1 MENKDQNRKIEE
13 LLPRFCDGL
22 TTKEESLL
30 VEKWIAEDEENLN
43 MVNQIHGLHL
53 AVDTIDFMK
62 HTDLDKAL
70 GKVKRRMHEK
80 KVQWWEWA
88 KRIAAFMSIPLLLG
102 CLWLYCNEENNRP
115 IAQTIEVRTNPGMM
129 TTVVLPDSTLVHLN
143 SESILRYP
151 SFFTNAR
158 HVELVG
164 EAFFDVVPDKE
175 KSFVVN
181 VGNKSRIEV
190 YGTSFNVEAYTSD
203 NEISTTLVEGTIGFL
218 YEDTKG
224 QTRKVDLKPNQKLV
238 YEPEVDKV
246 RLYTTSGESET
257 AWKDGKIIFNN
268 TPMNEV
274 LRMLGKRFN
283 VEFIISNKRLETYS
297 FTGTFTSQHLD
308 RIMEFFKISS
318 KIQWRYIENHQIDDK
333 KQVIEIY

>member
-1 MENKDQNRKIEE
+1 M
-13 LLPRFCDGL
+13 
-22 TTKEESLL
+22 
-30 VEKWIAEDEENLN
+30 
-43 MVNQIHGLHL
+43 
-53 AVDTIDFMK
+53 
-62 HTDLDKAL
+62 
-70 GKVKRRMHEK
+70 
-80 KVQWWEWA
+80 
-88 KRIAAFMSIPLLLG
+88 
-102 CLWLYCNEENNRP
+102 
-115 IAQTIEVRTNPGMM
+115 
-129 TTVVLPDSTLVHLN
+129 
-143 SESILRYP
+143 
-151 SFFTNAR
+151 
-158 HVELVG
+158 
-164 EAFFDVVPDKE
+164 
-175 KSFVVN
+175 
-181 VGNKSRIEV
+181 
-190 YGTSFNVEAYTSD
+190 
-203 NEISTTLVEGTIGFL
+203 
-218 YEDTKG
+218 
-224 QTRKVDLKPNQKLV
+224 